1 MQPQG
6 CLLNG
11 KWALVFRKDPK
22 SLNRSPQVYMDKWK
36 VSSNGIPLTFIN
48 RRKVNFQAAIET
60 WNELIEHGWMQTDFQ
75 SQYVA

>member
-1 MQPQG
+1 
-6 CLLNG
+6 
-11 KWALVFRKDPK
+11 
-22 SLNRSPQVYMDKWK
+22 VYMDKWK